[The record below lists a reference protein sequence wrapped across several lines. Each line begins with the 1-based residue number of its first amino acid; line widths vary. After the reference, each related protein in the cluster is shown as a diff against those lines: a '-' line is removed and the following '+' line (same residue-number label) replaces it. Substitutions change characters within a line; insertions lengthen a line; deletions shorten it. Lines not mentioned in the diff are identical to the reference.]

1 MAEPADQVPDGSAPP
16 HAGWSTRSRAD
27 TRPGSSPVLLAL
39 VIVAH
44 GAAGLALVGQLETPP
59 APLPVALVEVQWLP
73 AETAAAAPAPAA
85 LPAPTPAV
93 AAPEPAPVAPPPAA
107 PDPAPVEA
115 PSAAPRPAP
124 LLASRPKTQRPVR
137 PAPPKVKSAAG
148 RPVKPP
154 APRPQ
159 PPVQRPPREPPAPG
173 PRTADPG
180 PRAPAATTGT
190 ATGANARAAPPARPP
205 AAKPAAGPA
214 SPPGFNA
221 AYLHNPAPAYPE
233 EARRRGE
240 EGRVLLRVQVSPAG
254 LPERVQVQSG
264 SGSRTLDRVALA
276 AVQRW
281 RFVPARRGGVAV
293 AGTVLVPLSF
303 SLRR

>member
-1 MAEPADQVPDGSAPP
+1 M
-16 HAGWSTRSRAD
+16 
-27 TRPGSSPVLLAL
+27 LLAL

-44 GAAGLALVGQLETPP
+44 GAAGLALVGRLETPP
-59 APLPVALVEVQWLP
+59 APLPVALVEVQWLQ
-73 AETAAAAPAPAA
+73 AATAAAAPAAM
-85 LPAPTPAV
+85 PAPTPAV
-93 AAPEPAPVAPPPAA
+93 TAPDPVPVVPPPAV
-107 PDPAPVEA
+107 PIPAPILV
-115 PSAAPRPAP
+115 
-124 LLASRPKTQRPVR
+124 SRPKTQRPVR
-137 PAPPKVKSAAG
+137 ATPPKVKSAAA

-154 APRPQ
+154 APRPR
-159 PPVQRPPREPPAPG
+159 PPVQRPPRKPPASG
-173 PRTADPG
+173 PRTPDPG
-180 PRAPAATTGT
+180 PRAPAATTGVR
-190 ATGANARAAPPARPP
+190 TGAAPTARTP

-264 SGSRTLDRVALA
+264 SGSRTLDQVALA

-281 RFVPARRGGVAV
+281 RFVPARRGGAAV
-293 AGTVLVPLSF
+293 VGTVLVPLSF

>member
-1 MAEPADQVPDGSAPP
+1 VLRVAEPAVQAPDGAAPP
-16 HAGWSTRSRAD
+16 HTGWPTRSRAD
-27 TRPGSSPVLLAL
+27 TRPGSSPLLLAL

-44 GAAGLALVGQLETPP
+44 GAAGLALVGRLETPP

-73 AETAAAAPAPAA
+73 AETAPAPAA
-85 LPAPTPAV
+85 LPAPAPPV
-93 AAPEPAPVAPPPAA
+93 SAPEPAPVAPPPAA
-107 PDPAPVEA
+107 PDPVPVEA
-115 PSAAPRPAP
+115 PPAAPRPAP
-124 LLASRPKTQRPVR
+124 ILVGRPKTQRPVR
-137 PAPPKVKSAAG
+137 AAPPKA
-148 RPVKPP
+148 VKPP

-159 PPVQRPPREPPAPG
+159 PPVQRPPRESPPPG

-180 PRAPAATTGT
+180 PRAPAATTG
-190 ATGANARAAPPARPP
+190 ADPRAAPPARPP